1 MRKWLVALTALV
13 IVVVGADFGLRLL
26 AEYSVGRGLQSAFSL
41 SERPSVSMGGF
52 PFIPELVT
60 GNVDSVT
67 MRANGW
73 SSGDRV
79 SLESVMLTLH
89 DVSFSPGQL
98 LAGGRT
104 RISAISG
111 EGTAEL
117 MEEDLNRAVGAS
129 VPATI
134 HLRHDRVVIRW
145 DQIEQEI
152 AATAS
157 ISDASVVLHPVEPSL
172 PLVSVDLPKLVKG
185 LTYRGVRIERDVAT
199 LSFTLRRTVFEIGRS

>member
-1 MRKWLVALTALV
+1 MRKWLIALTALV
-13 IVVVGADFGLRLL
+13 VVVVGADFGLRLL
-26 AEYSVGRGLQSAFSL
+26 AEYSVGRGLQNALSL

-67 MRANGW
+67 MRANG
-73 SSGDRV
+73 SSSEDRV

-98 LAGGRT
+98 LVGGRS
-104 RISAISG
+104 RIIAMSG

-117 MEEDLNRAVGAS
+117 TEEDLNRAVGSS

-157 ISDASVVLHPVEPSL
+157 ISDASVVLQPVEPSL
-172 PLVSVDLPKLVKG
+172 PLLSVDLPKLVKG
-185 LTYRGVRIERDVAT
+185 LTYREVRIERDVAT
-199 LSFTLRRTVFEIGRS
+199 LSFTLHRAVFEIERS

>member
-1 MRKWLVALTALV
+1 MRKWLIALTALV
-13 IVVVGADFGLRLL
+13 VVVVGADIGLRLL

-52 PFIPELVT
+52 PFIPDLVT

-67 MRANGW
+67 MRVNG
-73 SSGDRV
+73 SSSEDRV

-98 LAGGRT
+98 LVGGRT
-104 RISAISG
+104 RISAMSG

-117 MEEDLNRAVGAS
+117 MEEDFNRALGAS
-129 VPATI
+129 FPATI
-134 HLRHDRVVIRW
+134 HLQRDRVVIRW

-157 ISDASVVLHPVEPSL
+157 IADASVVLRPVEPSL

-185 LTYRGVRIERDVAT
+185 LTYRDVRIERDVAT
-199 LSFTLRRTVFEIGRS
+199 LSFTLRRAVFEIGRS

>member
-1 MRKWLVALTALV
+1 MRKWLIALTALV
-13 IVVVGADFGLRLL
+13 VVVVGADFGLRLL
-26 AEYSVGRGLQSAFSL
+26 AEYSVGRSLQSALSL

-67 MRANGW
+67 MRVNGW
-73 SSGDRV
+73 SSEDRV

-98 LAGGRT
+98 LVGGRT
-104 RISAISG
+104 RISALSG
-111 EGTAEL
+111 EGTAEI
-117 MEEDLNRAVGAS
+117 MEEDLNRALAAS

-134 HLRHDRVVIRW
+134 HLRDDRVVIRW
-145 DQIEQEI
+145 DQIGQEI

-157 ISDASVVLHPVEPSL
+157 ISDASLVLQPVEPSL

-185 LTYRGVRIERDVAT
+185 LTYREVRIERDVAT
-199 LSFTLRRTVFEIGRS
+199 LSFTLRRAVFKIGRS